1 MAELFKKK
9 KGGKKGAKAPAAAPT
24 PSKPWRK
31 VGRGV
36 ALEHADVDEA
46 DVAARLEERSAAKAE
61 KDYARADAIAAR
73 LQALGVAYDDAT
85 REWYVKKP
93 KEAAPPAKKRER
105 DGAPALKAVLADDD
119 APSSDEDDDEDDRL
133 DDAFVARMQAAH
145 RPAEAGPAKKRKT
158 KK

>member
-93 KEAAPPAKKRER
+93 KEAARALFDGVHGALGSPPPLGAPPASIPHL
-105 DGAPALKAVLADDD
+105 DLLAT
-119 APSSDEDDDEDDRL
+119 ADEW
-133 DDAFVARMQAAH
+133 
-145 RPAEAGPAKKRKT
+145 
-158 KK
+158 

>member
-1 MAELFKKK
+1 M
-9 KGGKKGAKAPAAAPT
+9 
-24 PSKPWRK
+24 
-31 VGRGV
+31 GRGV

-93 KEAAPPAKKRER
+93 KEAAPPARKRER

>member
-46 DVAARLEERSAAKAE
+46 DVAASH
-61 KDYARADAIAAR
+61 
-73 LQALGVAYDDAT
+73 
-85 REWYVKKP
+85 
-93 KEAAPPAKKRER
+93 
-105 DGAPALKAVLADDD
+105 
-119 APSSDEDDDEDDRL
+119 PSSW
-133 DDAFVARMQAAH
+133 
-145 RPAEAGPAKKRKT
+145 
-158 KK
+158 